1 LFKALAQYDLT
12 KAELLMILNLRP
24 QNSSVLDV
32 VVEELDDRFSEET
45 QQEILAAI
53 TEVLGRGEE
62 EGVVTEGNVGGRE
75 EIELEVVMEEP
86 REEKVKVE
94 R

>member
-1 LFKALAQYDLT
+1 
-12 KAELLMILNLRP
+12 MILNLRP